1 MRRPCP
7 VQAQA
12 ALPAEPQLHGIDGGE
27 AQEVRQVQVA
37 GESPEPNG
45 AAPAFGKLRQLGGDG
60 QERAMAAAEDML
72 LLRSD
77 ALLDICGDR
86 PAVPLVR
93 GRVDFAAQLLFHLA
107 VAV

>member
-1 MRRPCP
+1 M
-7 VQAQA
+7 A
-12 ALPAEPQLHGIDGGE
+12 GE
-27 AQEVRQVQVA
+27 SQEVRQVQVA
-37 GESPEPNG
+37 SEPPGPHG

-60 QERAMAAAEDML
+60 QERSMAVAKNML

-86 PAVPLVR
+86 PAVPFVR
-93 GRVDFAAQLLFHLA
+93 GCVDFAAQLLFHLA